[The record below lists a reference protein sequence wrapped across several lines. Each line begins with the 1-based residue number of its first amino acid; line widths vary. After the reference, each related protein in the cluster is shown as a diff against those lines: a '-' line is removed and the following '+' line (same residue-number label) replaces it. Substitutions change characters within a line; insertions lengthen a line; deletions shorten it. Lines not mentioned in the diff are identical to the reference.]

1 MRIKYVALATIF
13 ITFLLLILGGVVH
26 NTQSSLACPDW
37 PLCYGQV
44 FPTMEGGVLIEHSHR
59 LLASLVGLLTIV
71 LVWLTAKKK
80 KISEAH
86 DEVYWIAILSLIMV
100 LAQGGLGGLTVIYRL
115 PTIVSTTH
123 LGLSMIYFCT
133 LIYLYHLLAKIDA
146 EPIDKSD
153 LELFKSNWK
162 PGLRHGLLLSG
173 VAVYLQ
179 ILLGAFMRHSG
190 AGASCGLGHKSS
202 LLCMNVET
210 WKLTLWPSL
219 HPAQLHMTHRYF
231 AIVVTLLICHYS
243 IAIYRKLGKTSLNGL
258 KRMSLALPLIVII
271 QVVLGV
277 LTVAYN
283 ISVLPTTLHLGFA
296 ALLLAFTW
304 RVNLQLK
311 SLEDVAFP
319 QGAHSLLSD
328 LIELTKPKLSLL
340 VIATMLV
347 GMIVAPGH
355 VNFFQ
360 GLFALVLM
368 TLVAMSATTLNCYLE
383 RDVDS
388 RMERTKNRS
397 LPSGR
402 LPPSAALVFGLTL
415 FGISVPALYL
425 WVNPM
430 TAFLGAL
437 SFALYLLAYT
447 PLKLK
452 SELALFVGAVP
463 GAIPPVMGYTA
474 ITGELGPMAYA
485 LFAILFIWQLPHF
498 LAISI
503 YHQNDYGA
511 ASIHVYPTAKGEG
524 VATKLIA
531 FYSLLMLIAA
541 LSPVFLASAGPLYR
555 WASLILSVAF
565 LLLGAQGLL
574 IFGRAEE
581 LQLKQWA
588 RKYFYA
594 SIVYLPLL
602 LGAMIFLR

>member
-1 MRIKYVALATIF
+1 MRTKYVALATIF
-13 ITFLLLILGGVVH
+13 ITFLLLLLGGIVH

-59 LLASLVGLLTIV
+59 LLASLVGFLTIV
-71 LVWLTAKKK
+71 LVWLTAKSRR
-80 KISEAH
+80 ISEGH
-86 DEVYWIAILSLIMV
+86 DQSFWIAVLALIMV
-100 LAQGGLGGLTVIYRL
+100 IAQGGLGGLTVIYRL

-133 LIYLYHLLAKIDA
+133 LIYLYHLLAKLDSPA
-146 EPIDKSD
+146 PTKED
-153 LELFKSNWK
+153 LEIFKAKWK

-173 VAVYLQ
+173 VGVYLQ

-210 WKLTLWPSL
+210 WKLTFWPSL
-219 HPAQLHMTHRYF
+219 HPAQLHMAHRYF
-231 AIVVTLLICHYS
+231 AVIVTLLICHFSLS
-243 IAIYRKLGKTSLNGL
+243 IFRRVGATSLKGL
-258 KRMSLALPLIVII
+258 KRLSLALPIVVIA
-271 QVVLGV
+271 QVILGV

-296 ALLLAFTW
+296 ALLLALTW
-304 RVNLQLK
+304 RTNLWLK
-311 SLEDVAFP
+311 SLEDQAFP
-319 QGAHSLLSD
+319 EGAHSLLSD

-360 GLFALVLM
+360 GLFALILM

-402 LPPSAALVFGLTL
+402 LPPSAALIFGLFL
-415 FGISVPALYL
+415 FVISVPALYI

-430 TAFLGAL
+430 TALLGAL
-437 SFALYLLAYT
+437 SFGLYLLAYT

-452 SELALFVGAVP
+452 SELALFVGAIP

-498 LAISI
+498 VAISI

-541 LSPVFLASAGPLYR
+541 LSPALFAGAGPLYR
-555 WASLILSVAF
+555 WASLFLSVVF
-565 LLLGAQGLL
+565 LALGAQGLF
-574 IFGRAEE
+574 IFARAQE

-602 LGAMIFLR
+602 LGAIIFLR